1 MSKSSNNEEALRKR
15 VYAFLD
21 LHQKENKA
29 FIVNH
34 FRMENVPKSTMYDI
48 LQRKEKNIGPERK
61 VGSGRTAKKM
71 PKKQIKRLEKSID
84 KKDGVSQ
91 RTLAKRF
98 NVSQPYIYLKLSTK
112 RRASV
117 IVKKLKHQKEHRLR
131 KRLCVPSAEN
141 WFHFFGKKSL
151 SSTTSRIFL

>member
-21 LHQKENKA
+21 LHLKENKA

-34 FRMENVPKSTMYDI
+34 FRMEKVPKSTMYNI

-91 RTLAKRF
+91 RRLAKRF
-98 NVSQPYIYLKLSTK
+98 NVSQPYVSKIINEKTSIRYRKKVKAPKRTPAQKAAVRPKCRKLVSLF
-112 RRASV
+112 R
-117 IVKKLKHQKEHRLR
+117 KK
-131 KRLCVPSAEN
+131 
-141 WFHFFGKKSL
+141 
-151 SSTTSRIFL
+151 